1 MTMKIEIAIES
12 GKTRCALDS
21 ELATSTA
28 RAASVAYATDEIGS
42 DEKTGSARNF
52 GRSVVEVARRSRPAD
67 QEPFRA
73 GELDHASRCS
83 RRTRQRACFRTYLAS
98 SPVAARAGR

>member
-12 GKTRCALDS
+12 GKTRCALDN

-28 RAASVAYATDEIGS
+28 RAASVAYATEEIGS

-52 GRSVVEVARRSRPAD
+52 GRSVCSRSRVGRGRPIRSR
-67 QEPFRA
+67 FGR
-73 GELDHASRCS
+73 GELDHGRGEK
-83 RRTRQRACFRTYLAS
+83 RTRQRACFST
-98 SPVAARAGR
+98 